1 MADPH
6 VIIIGAGPAGLAA
19 ADLLARE
26 GTGVTVLEKEQ
37 QVGGL
42 CRTLRC
48 DGYYMDLGGHR
59 FFSKNDE
66 VNQLW
71 SDVLGPDFVEV
82 SRLSRIFYRDRF
94 LHYPLRLGEV
104 LSLFGALG
112 SVAVGASYLKRRV
125 WPLRPETSFRD
136 WVVNRFGDRLYETF
150 FRSYTEKVW
159 GIPCTELGSDWAAQR
174 IRGLSFLAALK
185 DAARWGEGESP
196 KTLIRTFRYP
206 KLGPGQMYEAM
217 ASRAERSGATVLL
230 DHEAVAIRSA
240 DARVAS
246 VTARGPDGT
255 TMEFQGTHF
264 LSSAPLPET
273 IAAWSPAPPAD
284 VRDAGSGL
292 RFRSLITVHLVIEGS
307 GLFPDNWVYVHAPE
321 VTAGRVQNYG
331 NWSADMVPEDH
342 STSLGVEYFCSEG
355 DRLWCMEDDDLAAL
369 ASREIDRM
377 GLVARPTITLWSV
390 TRAPHAYPVYAGT
403 YRSDVGV
410 VRAFLEGVGNFQP
423 IGRSGLFRYNNMD
436 HSILTGLGAARN
448 ILGLSREDVWAVNEE
463 EEFLEA

>member
-1 MADPH
+1 MANPN
-6 VIIIGAGPAGLAA
+6 VVIIGAGPAGLAA

-26 GTGVTVLEKEQ
+26 GARVTVLEKEQ

-42 CRTLRC
+42 CRTLRR

-59 FFSKNDE
+59 FFSKSDE

-71 SDVLGPDFVEV
+71 TDVLGPDFIEV
-82 SRLSRIFYRDRF
+82 SRLSRIFYRNRF
-94 LHYPLRLGEV
+94 LHYPLRIGEV
-104 LSLFGALG
+104 LGLFGMFG
-112 SVAVGASYLKRRV
+112 SVAVAGSYAKRRL
-125 WPLRPETSFRD
+125 WPLHPETSFRD

-159 GIPCTELGSDWAAQR
+159 GIPCTELGRDWAAQR
-174 IRGLSFLAALK
+174 IRGLSLLAALK

-206 KLGPGQMYEAM
+206 RLGPGQMYEAM
-217 ASRAERSGATVLL
+217 ARRAERSGATVLV
-230 DHEAVAIRSA
+230 DREAVAIRSA
-240 DARVAS
+240 DGRTTCVAARS
-246 VTARGPDGT
+246 PDGT
-255 TMEFQGTHF
+255 VTEVEGTHF
-264 LSSAPLPET
+264 LSSAPLPE
-273 IAAWSPAPPAD
+273 AVRAWSPTPPTD
-284 VRDAGSGL
+284 VKDAGSRL

-331 NWSADMVPEDH
+331 NWSAAMVPDDS

-355 DRLWCMEDDDLAAL
+355 DRLWRMADDELAAL
-369 ASREIDRM
+369 ASEEIDRM
-377 GLVARPTITLWSV
+377 GLVEGPAIRLSTV
-390 TRAPHAYPVYAGT
+390 TRAPHAYPVYAGS
-403 YRSDVGV
+403 YQSDVGS
-410 VRAFLEGVGNFQP
+410 VRAFLGGFGNFQP

-436 HSILTGLGAARN
+436 HSILTGLRAARN
-448 ILGLSREDVWAVNEE
+448 ILGLSTDDVWSVNEE